1 MTDIVERLREG
12 KTDGTHLR
20 WMVTNIHL
28 EAAAEVERLRG
39 ENSYLSEEVIS
50 ALKAEVERL
59 ATCLATSESLKAGY
73 IGTVEKQ
80 KAEIERL
87 RADMRRIEALADQG
101 IPNEATLNRIGHI
114 SGEALE
120 HSRGTCEQGATR
132 ERAMRELAEQAQE
145 LKMGYG

>member
-87 RADMRRIEALADQG
+87 RAALESCASWVERWAPHAGNCAGGDKCTCG
-101 IPNEATLNRIGHI
+101 RSAVLFEATAAPSN
-114 SGEALE
+114 
-120 HSRGTCEQGATR
+120 EQLTHK
-132 ERAMRELAEQAQE
+132 EDAQ
-145 LKMGYG
+145 